1 MGLVSICLLPVKPIL
16 PINPEVIMK
25 KIAVILSGCGNRDGS
40 ELPESLGLLLAIDRQ
55 GWQYQCFAPEGFF
68 EVVPHIDVEDTE
80 EEGTVLDMEQ
90 RDIFVESARIAR
102 GNLLPIE
109 EYKPADYDAL
119 ALPGGMGA
127 ARNLSTF
134 AFDGP
139 RMEVVDSVADAI
151 LETYRIGKPVVAM
164 CIAPMVVAKV
174 LGRYEVELTL
184 GPGDGSAPNTPAG
197 VAKGFGCKVA
207 VCGPTDVCV
216 DTEHKVLTTPAYM
229 AATHISEIFDGAANL
244 VAELAKMI

>member
-1 MGLVSICLLPVKPIL
+1 
-16 PINPEVIMK
+16 MK
-25 KIAVILSGCGNRDGS
+25 KIAIILSGCGNRDGS
-40 ELPESLGLLLAIDRQ
+40 ELQESLSLMLSIDRR

-68 EVVPHIDVEDTE
+68 EVVPHVDVEETE
-80 EEGTVLDMEQ
+80 EEGTLLDMEQ

-102 GNLLPIE
+102 GNLLPLE
-109 EYKPADYDAL
+109 QYRPEDYDAL

-134 AFDGP
+134 AFDGS
-139 RMEVVDSVADAI
+139 RMEVIDSVQDAI
-151 LETYRIGKPVVAM
+151 LETYRAHKPIVAM

-184 GPGDGSAPNTPAG
+184 GAADNQAAQ
-197 VAKGFGCKVA
+197 VAAGFGCKVKA
-207 VCGPTDVCV
+207 CGPTDVRV

-229 AATHISEIFDGAANL
+229 AATHISEIFDGAEHM
-244 VAELAKMI
+244 VAALAEMLG

>member
-1 MGLVSICLLPVKPIL
+1 
-16 PINPEVIMK
+16 MK

-40 ELPESLGLLLAIDRQ
+40 ELQESLSLLLAIDRR

-68 EVVPHIDVEDTE
+68 EVVPHIDVEDDE
-80 EEGTVLDMEQ
+80 EEGTMLDMEQ

-102 GNLLPIE
+102 GNLLPLE
-109 EYKPADYDAL
+109 QYRPADYDAL

-139 RMEVVDSVADAI
+139 RMEVIDTVTDAI
-151 LETYRIGKPVVAM
+151 LETYRAEKPVLAM

-184 GPGDGSAPNTPAG
+184 GPVDNQASQ
-197 VAKGFGCKVA
+197 VAKGFGCKVCA
-207 VCGPTDVCV
+207 CGPTDVCV

-229 AATHISEIFDGAANL
+229 AATRISEIFDGAENL
-244 VAELAKMI
+244 VAALEQMH

>member
-1 MGLVSICLLPVKPIL
+1 
-16 PINPEVIMK
+16 MK

-40 ELPESLGLLLAIDRQ
+40 ELQESLSLLLAIDRR
-55 GWQYQCFAPEGFF
+55 GWQYQCFAPEGMF
-68 EVVPHIDVEDTE
+68 EVVPHIDVQDE

-102 GNLLPIE
+102 GNLLPLE
-109 EYKPADYDAL
+109 QYSPADYDAL

-139 RMEVVDSVADAI
+139 RMEVVDSVQDAI
-151 LETYRIGKPVVAM
+151 LATYRAEKPVLAM
-164 CIAPMVVAKV
+164 CIAPMVLAKV

-184 GPGDGSAPNTPAG
+184 GPDDNQASQ
-197 VAKGFGCKVA
+197 VAKGFGCKVKA
-207 VCGPTDVCV
+207 CGPTDVCV
-216 DTEHKVLTTPAYM
+216 DDERKVLTTPAYM
-229 AATHISEIFDGAANL
+229 AASRISEIFAGAENM
-244 VAELAKMI
+244 VAELERMLG

>member
-1 MGLVSICLLPVKPIL
+1 
-16 PINPEVIMK
+16 MK

-40 ELPESLGLLLAIDRQ
+40 ELQESLSLLLAIDRR
-55 GWQYQCFAPEGFF
+55 GWQYQCFAPEGLF
-68 EVVPHIDVEDTE
+68 EVVPHIDVQDEE

-102 GNLLPIE
+102 GNLLPLE
-109 EYKPADYDAL
+109 ENRPANYDAL

-139 RMEVVDSVADAI
+139 RMEVMDSVQDAI
-151 LETYRIGKPVVAM
+151 LETYRAHKPVVAM
-164 CIAPMVVAKV
+164 CIAPMVLAKV

-184 GPGDGSAPNTPAG
+184 GPDDNQASQ
-197 VAKGFGCKVA
+197 VAKGFGCRVQA
-207 VCGPTDVCV
+207 CGPTDVCV
-216 DTEHKVLTTPAYM
+216 DSVHRVLTTPAYM
-229 AATHISEIFDGAANL
+229 AASRISEIFAGAENM
-244 VAELAKMI
+244 VAELEQMLNNPESHSL

>member
-1 MGLVSICLLPVKPIL
+1 
-16 PINPEVIMK
+16 MK
-25 KIAVILSGCGNRDGS
+25 KIAIILSGCGNRDGS
-40 ELPESLGLLLAIDRQ
+40 ELQESLSLLFAIDRR
-55 GWQYQCFAPEGFF
+55 GWQYQCFAPEGLF
-68 EVVPHIDVEDTE
+68 EVVPHVDMQDEE

-102 GNLLPIE
+102 GNILPLE
-109 EYKPADYDAL
+109 QYHAADYDAL

-139 RMEVVDSVADAI
+139 RMEVIDGVQDAI
-151 LETYRIGKPVVAM
+151 LETYRAEKPVVAM

-184 GPGDGSAPNTPAG
+184 GPDSNQASG
-197 VAKGFGCKVA
+197 VAKGFGCKVRA
-207 VCGPTDVCV
+207 CGPTDVCV
-216 DTEHKVLTTPAYM
+216 DSEHKVITTPAYM
-229 AATHISEIFDGAANL
+229 AATRISEIFAGGENMVAAL
-244 VAELAKMI
+244 AEMLG

>member
-1 MGLVSICLLPVKPIL
+1 
-16 PINPEVIMK
+16 MK
-25 KIAVILSGCGNRDGS
+25 KIAIILSGCGNRDGS
-40 ELPESLGLLLAIDRQ
+40 ELQESLSLMLAIDRQ
-55 GWQYQCFAPEGFF
+55 GWQYQCFAPEGMF

-80 EEGTVLDMEQ
+80 EEGTLLDMEQ

-102 GNLLPIE
+102 GNLLPLE
-109 EYKPADYDAL
+109 QYRPADYDCL

-151 LETYRIGKPVVAM
+151 LETYRAHKPVVAM

-174 LGRYEVELTL
+174 LGRYEVQLTL
-184 GPGDGSAPNTPAG
+184 GAADNQASQ
-197 VAKGFGCKVA
+197 VASGFGCKVQA
-207 VCGPTDVCV
+207 CGPTDVCV

-229 AATHISEIFDGAANL
+229 AASRISEIFAGAENM
-244 VAELAKMI
+244 VAELEGMLG

>member
-1 MGLVSICLLPVKPIL
+1 
-16 PINPEVIMK
+16 MK

-40 ELPESLGLLLAIDRQ
+40 ELQESLSLLLAIDRR

-68 EVVPHIDVEDTE
+68 EVVPHIDVEDEE

-102 GNLLPIE
+102 GNLLPLE
-109 EYKPADYDAL
+109 QYRPADYDAL

-139 RMEVVDSVADAI
+139 RMEVIDAVQDAI
-151 LETYRIGKPVVAM
+151 LETYRAEKPVLAM
-164 CIAPMVVAKV
+164 CIAPMVLAKV

-184 GPGDGSAPNTPAG
+184 GPDNNQASG
-197 VAKGFGCKVA
+197 VAKGFGCKVRS
-207 VCGPTDVCV
+207 CGPTDVCV

-229 AATHISEIFDGAANL
+229 AATRISEIFDGAENL
-244 VAELAKMI
+244 VAELEKMR

>member
-1 MGLVSICLLPVKPIL
+1 MV
-16 PINPEVIMK
+16 MK

-40 ELPESLGLLLAIDRQ
+40 ELQESLSLMLAIDRR

-68 EVVPHIDVEDTE
+68 EAVPHIDVEDDE
-80 EEGTVLDMEQ
+80 EEGTMLDMEQ

-102 GNLLPIE
+102 GNLLPLE
-109 EYKPADYDAL
+109 QYRPADYDAL

-139 RMEVVDSVADAI
+139 RMEVIDTVQDAI
-151 LETYRIGKPVVAM
+151 LETYRAEKPVLAM

-184 GPGDGSAPNTPAG
+184 GPDNNQASG
-197 VAKGFGCKVA
+197 VAKGFGCKVCS
-207 VCGPTDVCV
+207 CGPTDVCV
-216 DTEHKVLTTPAYM
+216 DTEHKILTTPAYM
-229 AATHISEIFDGAANL
+229 AATHISEIFDGAENL
-244 VAELAKMI
+244 VASLERMQS

>member
-1 MGLVSICLLPVKPIL
+1 
-16 PINPEVIMK
+16 MK

-40 ELPESLGLLLAIDRQ
+40 ELQESLSLLLAIDRR

-68 EVVPHIDVEDTE
+68 EVVPHIDVEDEE

-102 GNLLPIE
+102 GNLLPLE
-109 EYKPADYDAL
+109 QYRPADYDAL

-139 RMEVVDSVADAI
+139 RMEVVDAVQDAI
-151 LETYRIGKPVVAM
+151 LETYRAEKPVLAM
-164 CIAPMVVAKV
+164 CIAPMVLAKV

-184 GPGDGSAPNTPAG
+184 GPDNNQASG
-197 VAKGFGCKVA
+197 VAKGFGCKVRS
-207 VCGPTDVCV
+207 CGPTDVCV

-229 AATHISEIFDGAANL
+229 AATRISEIFDGAENL
-244 VAELAKMI
+244 VAELEKMR

>member
-1 MGLVSICLLPVKPIL
+1 
-16 PINPEVIMK
+16 MK

-40 ELPESLGLLLAIDRQ
+40 ELQESLSLLLAIDRR
-55 GWQYQCFAPEGFF
+55 GWQYQCFAPEGLF
-68 EVVPHIDVEDTE
+68 EVVPHVDVQDTE

-102 GNLLPIE
+102 GNLLPLE
-109 EYKPADYDAL
+109 EYRPADYDAL

-139 RMEVVDSVADAI
+139 RMEVMDSVQDAI
-151 LETYRIGKPVVAM
+151 LETYRAHKPVVAM
-164 CIAPMVVAKV
+164 CIAPMVLAKV

-184 GPGDGSAPNTPAG
+184 GPDDNQASQ
-197 VAKGFGCKVA
+197 VAKGFGCRVQA
-207 VCGPTDVCV
+207 CGPTDVCV
-216 DTEHKVLTTPAYM
+216 DSVHRVLTTPAYM
-229 AATHISEIFDGAANL
+229 AASRISEIFAGAENM
-244 VAELAKMI
+244 VAELQKVLDNANSSSL